1 MSDQHASTGASNTS
15 ITNLPATTYSSHNV
29 SAQQSPVGAD
39 TLLIEA
45 STNCLVSFDGDD
57 SISLVEIR
65 DRVLGA
71 INASFDLENRLRKAN
86 DWSMKQITKIEA
98 LPEIVIVKIMLARY
112 EIIVLSKTSG
122 EGDAD
127 MSSLALYDEEEGIYL
142 TSESPLRRLASQIS
156 PSASARQIDGV
167 IKQLHAHA
175 PLVSETRDK
184 RYVPMANGI
193 FDHQEKEL
201 LDFSPDF
208 VFTTKS
214 PVNYNPNAQNQY
226 IVRNEGTQDE
236 ETWDIISWIES
247 LSDDEG
253 VPELLFEVIAS
264 VLRPYER
271 WNQAVFLYSLKGNN
285 GKGTFCAMLRNIAGG
300 KSCTSI
306 PIAKFDKPFALA
318 GLLHAKAIITD
329 ENPVGAFSN
338 DLGDFKSVVTGD
350 PFTLERKYY
359 NPLSLTFSGAVV
371 QCVNDYP
378 KSRDKSA
385 SYVRRQK
392 FIPFKKWFGAD
403 GVERKY
409 IKEDYINRPEVLEY
423 LVKVVLDMD
432 HTEFSNPPACQELLE
447 EATKANN
454 PVIEFWSEFRE
465 EYVWDMLPIKFL
477 YAHFKSWFDKNNP
490 SGTKM
495 GRNAFRSDLRE
506 HLETDE
512 GWVFDPDQVR
522 PKDMMSVEEPLI
534 REYELKEWATPKPI
548 RNFDSFTACI
558 PPQKAHYTGVVLRVT
573 GKEAR
578 SQSGEKSADD

>member
-1 MSDQHASTGASNTS
+1 MSDADQNDTQAAASHTS
-15 ITNLPATTYSSHNV
+15 MSNLPSTPYSSQNV
-29 SAQQSPVGAD
+29 SAQQFPIGAD
-39 TLLIEA
+39 TLLMEA
-45 STNCLVSFDGDD
+45 STNCLVSFADND
-57 SISLVEIR
+57 SASLVEIR

-71 INASFDLENRLRKAN
+71 INGAFDLENRLRKAN
-86 DWSMKQITKIEA
+86 DWSMKPITKIEA
-98 LPEIVIVKIMLARY
+98 LPEIVIVKILLARF

-142 TSESPLRRLASQIS
+142 TSESPLRRLASEIS
-156 PSASARQIDGV
+156 PSSSARQIDGV
-167 IKQLHAHA
+167 MKQLHAHA
-175 PLVSETRDK
+175 PLVSETRDA

-193 FDHQEKEL
+193 FDHRKKQL
-201 LDFSPDF
+201 LEFSSDF
-208 VFTTKS
+208 VFTAKS
-214 PVNYNPNAQNQY
+214 PINYNPHAENPY
-226 IVRNEGTQDE
+226 IVRNEGTDQE
-236 ETWDIISWIES
+236 ETWDIISWVES

-253 VPELLFEVIAS
+253 VPELLFEVIGS

-271 WNQAVFLYSLKGNN
+271 WNQAVFLYSRQGNN
-285 GKGTFCAMLRNIAGG
+285 GKGTFCALLRNILGE
-300 KSCTSI
+300 KSWTSI

-318 GLLHAKAIITD
+318 GLLHATAIITD

-359 NPLSLTFSGAVV
+359 NPLSLTFSGSVV

-432 HTEFSNPPACQELLE
+432 HTEFSNPPACQALLE

-465 EYVWDMLPIKFL
+465 EYVWDLLPFGFL
-477 YAHFKSWFDKNNP
+477 YDHFKSWFDKNNP

-495 GRNAFRSDLRE
+495 GRRE
-506 HLETDE
+506 FKQQLADTIGND
-512 GWVFDPDQVR
+512 DPDWEFHDTARIRQSNR
-522 PKDMMSVEEPLI
+522 MSVGEPLI
-534 REYELKEWATPKPI
+534 RDYQLKDWATPGQKMMLDP
-548 RNFDSFTACI
+548 NTSCI
-558 PPQKAHYTGVVLRVT
+558 PPKKDNYRGGVLR
-573 GKEAR
+573 
-578 SQSGEKSADD
+578 KSYGGGDQ